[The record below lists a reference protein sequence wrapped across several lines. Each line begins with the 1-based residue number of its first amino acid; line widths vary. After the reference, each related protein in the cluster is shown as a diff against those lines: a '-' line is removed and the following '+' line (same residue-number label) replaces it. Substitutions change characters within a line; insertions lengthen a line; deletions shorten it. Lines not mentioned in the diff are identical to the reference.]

1 MLKNKILN
9 KKYLVIVIV
18 GIIVLI
24 AAYLNIK
31 NEFFYHAKEYITRY
45 FDYYIGKYLGGNAN
59 NLIIDNSVFLYIEN
73 DLISIYSCFYIY
85 CITHSNII
93 YIIFMIIMPL
103 LIFYLINSSL
113 FDEVHNKFCSPI
125 INRIGIKKYTN
136 LTILYNGFISGT
148 LIVIPKIIFLMFL
161 LIIFPN
167 ELSVTHFINE
177 LSTFSQAYLYVGY
190 PFHPVLLIILDIIFG
205 FIYGFIVSLI
215 SNIIITKFD
224 NRSLSYIIFIITIS
238 LMSLLFMILSQSP
251 FILFYSLFSYFDYKD
266 ILPTLSYVFSAF
278 ILLFSLFIILLI
290 INKLYLKKKISEVL

>member
-1 MLKNKILN
+1 MLKNKIMN
-9 KKYLVIVIV
+9 KKFLIL
-18 GIIVLI
+18 IIVSIIALI
-24 AAYLNIK
+24 TAYLSIK

-73 DLISIYSCFYIY
+73 DLINIYSCFYVY

-113 FDEVHNKFCSPI
+113 FDEIHNKFCVSI

-136 LTILYNGFISGT
+136 LTILYNGFVSGT
-148 LIVIPKIIFLMFL
+148 LVIMPKIIFFIIL
-161 LIIFPN
+161 LIFFPHG
-167 ELSVTHFINE
+167 LSTMHFVNE

-190 PFHPVLLIILDIIFG
+190 PLHPVVLIILDIIFG
-205 FIYGFIVSLI
+205 FIYGVIVSFV
-215 SNIIITKFD
+215 SNIIIAKFD
-224 NRSLSYIIFIITIS
+224 NRSLSYIVFIITFS
-238 LMSLLFMILSQSP
+238 LMSLLFIILNQTP

-266 ILPTLSYVFSAF
+266 ILPTLSYVFEAF
-278 ILLFSLFIILLI
+278 IFSFLIFIILLI
-290 INKLYLKKKISEVL
+290 INKIYLKKKINEVL